1 MMDRKTVGIILAL
14 LGAAA
19 TLPQDKTKLR
29 EALRDTE
36 IQGDWIYDDA
46 EAGFAKA
53 KATGKPLLFTFR

>member
-1 MMDRKTVGIILAL
+1 MKHRKATVVVLAV

-19 TLPQDKTKLR
+19 SLQQDKTQLR